1 MSLVAPKLLAV
12 AALLALAPDARAAP
26 ASVSAAELKAY
37 PALRAARVKA
47 DAVAVSNGAVK
58 MEQGEAG
65 FTEALT
71 AAGWT
76 AERYTEV
83 DGAVEDV
90 LATLAELDAAPAKA
104 AELRK
109 ALHER
114 VDAATVER
122 IRKDRKALG
131 KR

>member
-1 MSLVAPKLLAV
+1 MSLAAPKLLAV
-12 AALLALAPDARAAP
+12 AALLALAPAARAAP
-26 ASVSAAELKAY
+26 ASVSAAELAAY

-47 DAVAVSNGAVK
+47 DAVAVSKGAVK

-83 DGAVEDV
+83 DGVVEDV
-90 LATLAELDAAPAKA
+90 LATLKEIDAAPAKA

-109 ALHER
+109 ALLER

-122 IRKDRKALG
+122 IRKARKALEQ
-131 KR
+131 R